1 MFRLH
6 RVIVNACLFFFF
18 VVCLACISAC
28 TATKQKLIDVDPA
41 FSQYIEAYTSV
52 VVSKKSVIRIR
63 LAADASVT
71 HTLNETIKEDLFDL
85 TPSVSGK
92 AYWTDAR
99 TIEFKPEKELA
110 PNKLYEVAFNVNK
123 VMKVPSKFKEFAF
136 NIKTIKPSFEVVENG
151 LRCNNNDVMSVSGQ
165 LLTADVE
172 NSKNVEQILSAS
184 LGNTPMKIS
193 WQHNEQNKTHG
204 FIISDIHKTNSEQ
217 QLVLSWNGSAV
228 NSEQKDSKPIIIPK
242 IGDFKVLAVRAVQE
256 DEQYAL
262 VQFSEAIS
270 INQPLEG
277 LLSISEQDKLS
288 YSITG
293 SEVKLY
299 TNGNLDGNY
308 TVNIHEGIESRKGNK
323 LQKEFSANTFFE
335 NRLPSVKI
343 SGKGVILPNS
353 GGKVVLP
360 FDAINLKAIDV
371 SVIKI
376 YENNVA
382 QFLQQNDL
390 SGESDLRRVAK
401 PLVQAT
407 IQLDDDDNT
416 LNLRRKNR
424 FSLDLDKYIKTEPGA
439 LYRVFIGFKP
449 EYSLY
454 ACDSLQK
461 GDEEDNDDYYE
472 TSAIDEDDAFWQ
484 RYDTYYP
491 YGYSWDERDDPCA
504 RSYYNKERFASRNI
518 LASNIGLTAK
528 YGNDKNLFVAVS
540 NIITTNP
547 VNGVDLQVLDY
558 QNQVI
563 GTAKS
568 DGDGLAQIPVKRKP
582 YLLVA
587 KNGNEKGYL
596 KLDDG
601 SSLPLSRFDIGGDEV
616 KNGMKGFIFG
626 ERGVW
631 RPGDSLF
638 LSTIIEDKDNK
649 LPEDQPVE
657 MDLISPKG
665 QLYKKLVQT
674 NADNGFNV
682 FRTATDA
689 DAPTGNWLCRV
700 KVGGAQ
706 FEKQLK
712 IETVMPNRLK
722 IDLNFGGLDALGK
735 EADVNGTLS
744 ARWLFGATAQNL
756 KAKVDAQLYKKTTSF
771 PKFKD
776 YHFDNPTSSFS
787 SQSTTVFDGTLDS
800 SGKAS
805 VTPTFTPGE
814 DAPGQLL
821 ANLMIKVFEP
831 GGNFSI
837 DNISMPF
844 NPYSSYV
851 GIQVPEGDKNWG
863 FLLAGKTHNFNI
875 VDVNTKGELLP
886 GNNEV
891 DVELYKIQ
899 WRWWWDNTGDNL
911 SNFTQDNYNK
921 LIQKQTLALQNGKGI
936 YSFKTTD
943 DNWGRYLVLVHDKKS
958 GHTTGSTFYVDDYG
972 WQSRSDNN
980 DATAAAMLS
989 FTADKDKYNVD
1000 DKINLT
1006 IPSSEGGRAL
1016 ISIEA
1021 GSKVLK
1027 TYWVETTKGQTHF
1040 SFTADKEMSPNIYVN
1055 VTLVQPHAQ
1064 TVNDL
1069 PIRMYGVLPVLVD
1082 DKNTIVKPVISMED
1096 NIQPEE
1102 NSAITVSEANGKKM
1116 TYLIAIV
1123 DDGLLDL
1130 TRFKTPDPHTAFYAK
1145 EALSVKSW
1153 DVYDY
1158 VIGAWGGELERILT
1172 IGGDAEA
1179 ELSSK
1184 TRRANRFQP
1193 VVKFLGP
1200 FTTNGGKTTHN
1211 FTLPPYMGS
1220 VRAMVIA
1227 ANDKAFGMAEK
1238 TVTVKKPLMML
1249 ATLPRVLA
1257 PLEECKIPVTVF
1269 VTENN
1274 IKNVSLSLQSN
1285 PYLDAA
1291 GTQTVSFSKP
1301 GEQIVYFTAKVKP
1314 NTGIGKLTINA
1325 TSGNQK
1331 AKYEVEIDIRNP
1343 NPYQTQTT
1351 ESVLQAGQSWKSNVA
1366 MIGDAGSSKAVLEIS
1381 SIPSMDLQER
1391 LTYLITY
1398 PHGCIEQTT
1407 SSVFPQLVLNKL
1419 LDLSDKQKAD
1429 IDRNIRAAIQK
1440 IQNFQT
1446 NDGGFSYWPSEANAD
1461 EWGSNYAGHFLLEA
1475 SANGYNISSSL
1486 LNQWKSFERNKA
1498 LTWNVTTAPWYGTDL
1513 SQAYRLYLLALAKT
1527 PEVGAMN
1534 RLKEWKFL
1542 TPEGKWRLAAAY
1554 QLIGQSNTALQL
1566 ISGLPTNF
1574 AARKNPGF
1582 TFGSSLRDEAMV
1594 LETLTIMNRRAE
1606 GAVLVKSIAAQLSQ
1620 ESWYS
1625 TQTTAYALIAIAKY
1639 TGAIN
1644 SAQKI
1649 NVSVNNN
1656 GKSNQ
1661 ITTESTISQTDLN
1674 WQSGKSNVAVTNT
1687 GNSVLYVRVINQGQ
1701 PLSNQIVP
1709 VNNNPSVLKVS
1720 AAYMTANGKPVDIT
1734 NLKQGTD
1741 FVAKITITNP
1751 GLRGIYQNMALTQIF
1766 PSGWE
1771 ILNTRLYNSEG
1782 AFQSSP
1788 ADYMDIRDDRVYH
1801 YFDMR
1806 PTETLTYYVQ
1816 LNAAYTGSY
1825 YWPGVYAEEMYDH
1838 TVSGGVE
1845 GKWVKVE

>member
-1 MFRLH
+1 MFARSSAITNRFLS
-6 RVIVNACLFFFF
+6 IVFIACFT
-18 VVCLACISAC
+18 CLSAC
-28 TATKQKLIDVDPA
+28 STKQKLIEVDPA
-41 FSQYIEAYTSV
+41 FSQYIEAYSSGV
-52 VVSKKSVIRIR
+52 ISKKSVIKIR
-63 LAADASVT
+63 LAEDAAVT
-71 HTLNETIKEDLFDL
+71 HTLNETVKDDLFDFS
-85 TPSVSGK
+85 PSVKGK

-99 TIEFKPEKELA
+99 TIEFKPENDLE
-110 PNKLYEVAFNVNK
+110 PNKLYEVSFNLNK
-123 VMKVPSKFKEFAF
+123 VLKVPAKFKEFAF
-136 NIKTIKPSFEVVENG
+136 NVQTIKPSFEVTDNG
-151 LRCNNNDVMSVSGQ
+151 LRCNNNDVMTLSGQ

-172 NSKNVEQILSAS
+172 DGKAVEQLLHAKMN
-184 LGNTPMKIS
+184 NTGIKIT
-193 WQHNEQNKTHG
+193 WQHNEQNKTHN
-204 FIISDIHKTNSEQ
+204 FIITDIHKSNTEQ
-217 QLVLSWNGSAV
+217 PLTLTWDGSAI
-228 NSEQKDSKPIIIPK
+228 NSEQKDSKSVIIPK
-242 IGDFKVLAVRAVQE
+242 TGDFKVLAVRAVQE

-262 VQFSEAIS
+262 VQFSEPVATG
-270 INQPLEG
+270 QALEG
-277 LLSISEQDKLS
+277 LLSISDGEKPS
-288 YSITG
+288 YSISG
-293 SEVKLY
+293 SEVKIY
-299 TNGNLDGNY
+299 TNGSLDGNY
-308 TVNIHEGIESRKGNK
+308 TVSIHEGIENKKGKK
-323 LQKEFSANTFFE
+323 LQNEFTANTFFE
-335 NRLPSVKI
+335 NRFPSVKI
-343 SGKGVILPNS
+343 GGKGVILPNS

-360 FDAINLKAIDV
+360 FEAVNLKAIDV

-390 SGESDLRRVAK
+390 NGDGDLRRVAK

-407 IQLDDDDNT
+407 LRLDDDNS
-416 LNLRRKNR
+416 LNLRHKNR

-454 ACDSLQK
+454 ACDSLEK
-461 GDEEDNDDYYE
+461 SDDESTDYDYYQ
-472 TSAIDEDDAFWQ
+472 TASMDEDDAFWQ
-484 RYDTYYP
+484 RYDDYYP
-491 YGYSWDERDDPCA
+491 YGYNWEERQNPCA

-528 YGNDKNLFVAVS
+528 YGNDKNLFVAV
-540 NIITTNP
+540 NNLITTAP
-547 VNGVDLQVLDY
+547 MNGVDLQILDY

-568 DGDGLAQIPVKRKP
+568 DGDGLAQISIKRKP
-582 YLLVA
+582 YLLIA
-587 KNGNEKGYL
+587 KSGNERGYL

-601 SSLPLSRFDIGGDEV
+601 SSLPLSRFDISGDEV
-616 KNGMKGFIFG
+616 KNGIKGFIFG

-638 LSTIIEDKDNK
+638 LSTIIEDKEAK
-649 LPEDQPVE
+649 LPPDQPVE

-674 NADNGFNV
+674 NDGAGFNV
-682 FRTATDA
+682 FKTATDA

-700 KVGGAQ
+700 KVGGAS

-712 IETVMPNRLK
+712 IETVLPNRLK
-722 IDLNFGGLDALGK
+722 IDLNFAGLNALGK
-735 EADVNGTLS
+735 DADVNGTLT

-756 KAKVDAQLYKKTTSF
+756 KARVDAQLYKKTTTF
-771 PKFKD
+771 PQFKD
-776 YHFDNPTSSFS
+776 YVFDNPTSSFA
-787 SQSTTVFDGTLDS
+787 SQSTTIFDGTLDS

-805 VTPTFTPGE
+805 VTPTFEPGE

-821 ANLMIKVFEP
+821 ANLMVKVFEP

-851 GIQVPEGDKNWG
+851 GVKVPEGDKNWG
-863 FLLAGKTHNFNI
+863 FLLAGKTQNFDI
-875 VDVNTKGELLP
+875 ADVNTKGQLIR
-886 GNNEV
+886 GNSEAEV
-891 DVELYKIQ
+891 TVYKIQ

-921 LIQKQTLALQNGKGI
+921 LIQKDTVVLQNGRGKF
-936 YSFKTTD
+936 SFKTSD
-943 DNWGRYLVLVHDKKS
+943 DNYGRYLILVKDKNS
-958 GHTTGSTFYVDDYG
+958 GHTTGATFYVDDYS
-972 WQSRSDNN
+972 WQSRSDNG
-980 DATAAAMLS
+980 DATAASMLS
-989 FTADKDKYNVD
+989 FTADKEKYNVD

-1027 TYWVETTKGQTHF
+1027 TYWVETAKGQTQF
-1040 SFTADKEMSPNIYVN
+1040 SFTAEKNMSPNIYVN
-1055 VTLVQPHAQ
+1055 VTMVQPHAQ
-1064 TVNDL
+1064 TANDL

-1082 DKNTIVKPVISMED
+1082 DKNTILKPVISMAD

-1102 NSAITVSEANGKKM
+1102 NTGITVSEANGKHM
-1116 TYLIAIV
+1116 TYVIAIV
-1123 DDGLLDL
+1123 DEGLLDL
-1130 TRFKTPDPHTAFYAK
+1130 TRFKTPDPHAAFYAK
-1145 EALSVKSW
+1145 EALGVKSW

-1200 FTTNGGKTTHN
+1200 FTTGGGKTTHN
-1211 FTLPPYMGS
+1211 FTLPSYMGS

-1227 ANDKAFGMAEK
+1227 ASDNAFGMAEK
-1238 TVTVKKPLMML
+1238 TATVKKPLMML

-1257 PLEECKIPVTVF
+1257 PLEECTIPVTVF
-1269 VTENN
+1269 ATENN

-1285 PYLDAA
+1285 PFLDAA

-1314 NTGIGKLTINA
+1314 NTGIGKITINA
-1325 TSGNQK
+1325 SSGSEK
-1331 AKYEVEIDIRNP
+1331 AKYETEIDIRNP

-1351 ESVLQAGQSWKSNVA
+1351 ETVLQPGQSWKSNVS
-1366 MIGDAGSSKAVLEIS
+1366 MIGDANSSKAVLEIS
-1381 SIPSMDLQER
+1381 NIPALNLGSR

-1446 NDGGFSYWPSEANAD
+1446 SDGGFSYWPSEADAD

-1486 LNQWKSFERNKA
+1486 LNQWKSYERNKA
-1498 LTWNVTTAPWYGTDL
+1498 LTWNVTKAPYYGTDL
-1513 SQAYRLYLLALAKT
+1513 SQAYRLYLLALAKV

-1566 ISGLPTNF
+1566 ISGLAVNF
-1574 AARKNPGF
+1574 PPRKDPGF
-1582 TFGSSLRDEAMV
+1582 TYGSSLRDEAMV
-1594 LETLTIMNRRAE
+1594 LETLTIMNRRTEA
-1606 GAVLVKSIAAQLSQ
+1606 AALVRSIAAQLSQ
-1620 ESWYS
+1620 DEWYS
-1625 TQTTAYALIAIAKY
+1625 TQTTAYSLIAIARY
-1639 TGAIN
+1639 TGAN
-1644 SAQKI
+1644 NNGQKI
-1649 NVSVNNN
+1649 NASITNN
-1656 GKSNQ
+1656 GKNNT
-1661 ITTESTISQTDLN
+1661 ITTESTVSQTDLN
-1674 WQSGKSNVAVTNT
+1674 WQGGKTNVSLINK
-1687 GNSVLYVRVINQGQ
+1687 GNNVLYVRVINQGQ
-1701 PLSNQIVP
+1701 PLSNEVVP
-1709 VNNNPSVLKVS
+1709 VNNNPAVLKVS
-1720 AAYMTANGKPVDIT
+1720 VAYITANGQPVDIT
-1734 NLKQGTD
+1734 KLRQGTD
-1741 FVAKITITNP
+1741 FVAKVTLTNP
-1751 GLRGIYQNMALTQIF
+1751 GLRGVYENMALTQIF

-1801 YFDMR
+1801 YFNMQR
-1806 PTETLTYYVQ
+1806 GQTLTYYVQ
-1816 LNAAYTGSY
+1816 LNAAYTGSF
-1825 YWPGVYAEEMYDH
+1825 YWPGVYAEAMYDH
-1838 TVSGGVE
+1838 TISGGVA